1 MIRTILAAALTAAL
15 TILAALPLQAACTG
29 ESLIDRLG
37 ADQRAALDRAVA
49 ATPHAEGILWQAT
62 RDEDT
67 LTLIGTMHIFDPRL
81 APLADRAEPHVAA
94 AEVLLVEMGPDEE
107 QALQRAMV
115 NEPSRVFYTEGPT
128 LPDRLDPDTWQ
139 AVQDAARARQLPPF
153 LVAKMRPWYLM
164 LTLSIPPCAMSDMM
178 SGRMGLDHMLIEQAQ
193 AAGVPVR
200 AVEPWDT
207 IFALFDQGTEDE
219 QIAMLRTSLA
229 DADLQEAAFVAML
242 DGYFAGRMAEVW
254 EMSRLSIRMTDG
266 LTTEEADAAFAMTE
280 ELLLDTRNLAWMKRI
295 DEAAAAHDRLAM
307 AVGAGHLPGEVGLL
321 NLLEQDGWTL
331 TRLD

>member
-1 MIRTILAAALTAAL
+1 MIRTILAAALT
-15 TILAALPLQAACTG
+15 TLAALPLQAACTG
-29 ESLIDRLG
+29 ESLLDQLG
-37 ADQRAALDRAVA
+37 ADQRAALDQAVA
-49 ATPHAEGILWQAT
+49 ATPYPEGILWQAT
-62 RDEDT
+62 RGADT

-81 APLADRAEPHVAA
+81 EPLAGRAEPHVAT
-94 AEVLLVEMGPDEE
+94 AEVLLVEMGPEEE

-115 NEPSRVFYTEGPT
+115 NEPSRIFYTEGPT
-128 LPDRLDPDTWQ
+128 LPDRLDPETWQ

-153 LVAKMRPWYLM
+153 FVAKMRPWYLM

-207 IFALFDQGTEDE
+207 IFALFNQGTEDE
-219 QIAMLRTSLA
+219 QIDMLRTSLA

-254 EMSRLSIRMTDG
+254 EMSRLTIRMTDG

-280 ELLLDTRNLAWMKRI
+280 ELLLDTRNLAWM
-295 DEAAAAHDRLAM
+295 DEIEAAAAAHDTFAM
-307 AVGAGHLPGEVGLL
+307 AVGAGHLPGDVGLL

>member
-15 TILAALPLQAACTG
+15 STLAALPLQAACTG
-29 ESLIDRLG
+29 ESLIDQLA

-49 ATPHAEGILWQAT
+49 ATPYPEGTLWRAA
-62 RDEDT
+62 RGDDS
-67 LTLIGTMHIFDPRL
+67 LTLIGTMHIYDPRL
-81 APLADRAEPHVAA
+81 QPLADRAEPHIAA
-94 AEVLLVEMGPDEE
+94 AEILLVEMGPEE
-107 QALQRAMV
+107 EEALQRAMV
-115 NEPSRVFYTEGPT
+115 SDPSRLFYTDGPT
-128 LPDRLDPDTWQ
+128 LPDRLDPETWQ

-153 LVAKMRPWYLM
+153 FVAKMRPWYLM

-178 SGRMGLDHMLIEQAQ
+178 SGRMGLDHMLIEQAE
-193 AAGVPVR
+193 AAGVPVL

-207 IFALFDQGTEDE
+207 IFTLFNQGTEEE
-219 QIAMLRTSLA
+219 QIDMLRISLA

-280 ELLLDTRNLAWMKRI
+280 ELLLDTRNLAWMERI
-295 DEAAAAHDRLAM
+295 DAAAADHDTLAM
-307 AVGAGHLPGEVGLL
+307 AVGAGHLPGDLGLL
-321 NLLEQDGWTL
+321 KLLEQDGWTL